1 MDLYSHYKLT
11 FNITQYHNFSTTE
24 VENMIPFERDLFLE
38 MIVEKIEKKK
48 NKNKTEIGDQWL

>member
-24 VENMIPFERDLFLE
+24 VENMIPFERDLYIE
-38 MIVEKIEKKK
+38 MLADKVKRENEQRK
-48 NKNKTEIGDQWL
+48 NG

>member
-48 NKNKTEIGDQWL
+48 NKDKTEISDQ